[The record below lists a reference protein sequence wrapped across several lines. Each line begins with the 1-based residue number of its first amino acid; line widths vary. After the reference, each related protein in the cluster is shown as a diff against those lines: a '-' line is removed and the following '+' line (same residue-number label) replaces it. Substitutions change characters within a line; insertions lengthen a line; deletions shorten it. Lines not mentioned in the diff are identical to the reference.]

1 MESNLHRR
9 NSRLKIL
16 EADTAGTCLPDFTR
30 SMRSAV
36 APVEKHVLGNGVER
50 Q

>member
-16 EADTAGTCLPDFTR
+16 EAGACLPDFTR
-30 SMRSAV
+30 SMKSV
-36 APVEKHVLGNGVER
+36 VTIAPGEKCILGNGVER